1 MQVEQTIKAK
11 SIKLKTKTLKYFKN
25 AKMVFKDILKYQK
38 QILDISFIATM
49 LYSLLNDKK
58 TLKIFGPRTWCTKL
72 SFGYRVVHHG
82 YFLTSC
88 PEKN

>member
-11 SIKLKTKTLKYFKN
+11 SIKLKTKTLKYFKS

-58 TLKIFGPRTWCTKL
+58 TLKIFGPRTQT
-72 SFGYRVVHHG
+72 
-82 YFLTSC
+82 
-88 PEKN
+88 